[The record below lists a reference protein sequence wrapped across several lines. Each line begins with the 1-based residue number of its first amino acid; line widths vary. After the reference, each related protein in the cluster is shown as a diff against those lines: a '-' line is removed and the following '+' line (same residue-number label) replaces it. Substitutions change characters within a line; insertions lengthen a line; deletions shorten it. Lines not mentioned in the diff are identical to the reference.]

1 MEGDGSLVEQLA
13 ARAFERMTV
22 DEAWA
27 RRVREADARG
37 TAVYVLRNVSVVDYF
52 ALDVLTKKLGL
63 PRIRF
68 ANDRGLAALD
78 PEPRSLWE
86 KLLPRDDASYA
97 AELRRVLDR
106 GASAALFLKRPPSL
120 LEPTPVVSGRSRAAV
135 LPSRGRT
142 EGDVYLRAVLDAQR
156 ERTRDGKPPILLV
169 PQVFVW
175 SKHPD
180 SAERGFVDAVFG
192 PREWPGRLRTLAQ
205 FFLNYQHVTLRA
217 GEPLDLD
224 LFLAQEG
231 SGTPDDI
238 LVRRLMYAL
247 LRRLERERRAVV
259 GPTKKPLDRLRDEVV
274 RSPKLKRTIVEL
286 AGEGARER
294 HALIARAHGMVR
306 ELESAQDMNAVRVM
320 DAAFD
325 ATLAKMYSAIEVD
338 RPGLERLKEA
348 SKDGT
353 LILLPSHKSHV
364 DYIILTRVFY
374 HARMPAPVIA
384 AGDNLNF
391 FPLGDLL
398 RRGGAF
404 FIRRS
409 FKGDR
414 LYGAVVDAY
423 IRRLIMDGVSLEVFL
438 EGGRSRTG
446 KLLSP
451 KLGLLS
457 MVVDATLAAQKR
469 VYFCPISVGYERIVE
484 EGSLVRE
491 LTGGEKKKEDM
502 RGLLRALETIA
513 GRYGKLNVQFGE
525 PMTLEAVLAEVD
537 AERSGRG
544 TSPKPDA
551 NANANTNA
559 LVKEGSLSPARKRA
573 LVTRLAHRVM
583 NEINR
588 VTAATP
594 GAIVAT
600 ALLCHGRR
608 GIEDA
613 DLIALSTRVFH
624 LLGRFGARFSPS
636 ASEDGKTLRVAG
648 IREAIELFFRAGHLD
663 VKKPGLP
670 SERDGRERDRR
681 ERGMANRVFA
691 FLRGRTADAGPRP
704 SADAFYVVK
713 DERRHS
719 LDLAKNVVV
728 HFFVERGLIATAL
741 FAQDGPP
748 MSMETLG
755 GRVQNLSKLFKHEF
769 SFRADAPFERI
780 FGETVDAMVAC
791 GELSRLSSGEI
802 AAGAGAAGEDT
813 RLYAR
818 VMLPF
823 VEGYRIAAR
832 SLHALAKGPLS
843 PKDLGKRALAT
854 GDRMFLGGDV
864 ERKEAVSRALFDNA
878 FLAFADQGYLSRG
891 DGRMRLAESFT
902 TPEALAAIEGK
913 VAGYLGPTR
922 TP

>member
-1 MEGDGSLVEQLA
+1 MGDDGGLVERLS

-63 PRIRF
+63 PRVRF

-78 PEPRSLWE
+78 PQPRSLLE
-86 KLLPRDDASYA
+86 KVLPRDDASYA
-97 AELRRVLDR
+97 AELRAVLDR

-120 LEPTPVVSGRSRAAV
+120 LEPTAVVTGRSRATS

-180 SAERGFVDAVFG
+180 SAERGLVDAVFG

-205 FFLNYQHVTLRA
+205 FLLNYQHVTLRA
-217 GEPLDLD
+217 GEPLALD
-224 LFLAQEG
+224 QFLAQEG
-231 SGTPDDI
+231 VGASDDV

-259 GPTKKPLDRLRDEVV
+259 GPAKKPLDRVRDEVV
-274 RSPKLKRTIVEL
+274 RSPKLSRTIVEL
-286 AGEGARER
+286 AGEGLRER
-294 HALIARAHGMVR
+294 RALTARAHSMVR

-325 ATLAKMYSAIEVD
+325 ATLAKMYSDVEVD
-338 RPGLERLKEA
+338 LPGLERLKEA

-391 FPLGDLL
+391 FPLGDVL

-457 MVVDATLAAQKR
+457 MIVDAAIGAQKR

-491 LTGGEKKKEDM
+491 LTGGEKSKEDM
-502 RGLLRALETIA
+502 RGLLRALETVA

-525 PMTLEAVLAEVD
+525 PLTMSAVLAEVD
-537 AERSGRG
+537 AQRSGRG
-544 TSPKPDA
+544 LDPTANEARNDA
-551 NANANTNA
+551 IVA
-559 LVKEGSLSPARKRA
+559 EGSLSPSRKRA

-594 GAIVAT
+594 AAIVAT
-600 ALLCHGRR
+600 ALLSHGRR

-613 DLIALSTRVFH
+613 ALVALSTRVFH

-636 ASEDGKTLRVAG
+636 ASTDGKHLRIAG
-648 IREAIELFFRAGHLD
+648 LRDAIALFFRAGHLE

-670 SERDGRERDRR
+670 SDRESR
-681 ERGMANRVFA
+681 EPGFVHRTVA
-691 FLRGRTADAGPRP
+691 FLRGRSPDVGPRP

-728 HFFVERGLIATAL
+728 HFFVARGLVATAL
-741 FAQDGPP
+741 FAQEGPP
-748 MSMETLG
+748 MTMETLEA
-755 GRVQNLSKLFKHEF
+755 RVQTLSRLFKHEF

-780 FGETVDAMVAC
+780 FEETVRSMLEA
-791 GELSRLSSGEI
+791 GEIERLPSNEITVGSGEP
-802 AAGAGAAGEDT
+802 GEDT

-818 VMLPF
+818 IVLPF
-823 VEGYRIAAR
+823 IEGYRIAAR
-832 SLHALAKGPLS
+832 ALQSLAKAPLS
-843 PKDLGKRALAT
+843 SKDLGKRALT
-854 GDRMFLGGDV
+854 IGDRMFLGGDI

-878 FLAFADQGYLSRG
+878 FLAFADQGYLSRD
-891 DGRMRLAESFT
+891 DGKLRLAESFT
-902 TPEALAAIEGK
+902 RPEALAAIEGK
-913 VAGYLGPTR
+913 IAGFRGR
-922 TP
+922 SRIS